1 MDKLYDQ
8 DGQSDTYN
16 YNSKTGY
23 LGSVNDLFFAEHY
36 AGHFEVFSIGA
47 DAILLE
53 EYETLSGLSFSFGIG
68 AGIDW
73 VHGYTTT
80 NQTIFKS
87 YDNPTSNSK
96 NNIKSNTNNKSNTVN
111 QNSHKVRCC
120 RACGR
125 PDYICPSPVY
135 Y

>member
-1 MDKLYDQ
+1 MDKSYQ
-8 DGQSDTYN
+8 YWG
-16 YNSKTGY
+16 
-23 LGSVNDLFFAEHY
+23 GSF
-36 AGHFEVFSIGA
+36 GEVFSIGA

-87 YDNPTSNSK
+87 NDNPTSNSK
-96 NNIKSNTNNKSNTVN
+96 IISKVILTINQIQLIKIPTK
-111 QNSHKVRCC
+111 
-120 RACGR
+120 
-125 PDYICPSPVY
+125 
-135 Y
+135 

>member
-1 MDKLYDQ
+1 MR
-8 DGQSDTYN
+8 
-16 YNSKTGY
+16 
-23 LGSVNDLFFAEHY
+23 
-36 AGHFEVFSIGA
+36 GHFEVFYIGS

-87 YDNPTSNSK
+87 NDNPTSNSK